1 MPKRGSDQVGFLLI
15 GGYDVLG
22 VTTQLEDSL
31 EAIIEETHALGDSW
45 VKREYLG
52 IKQAELTQEGF
63 YDDATDSVHEALCTK
78 EGTERLLCYGLE
90 GNTIGQQFIG
100 YSGALQASY
109 TRIAS
114 RGELHRANASY
125 HGTGDVEEGVILH
138 PHQPE
143 TITGNTKESAIDNEA
158 STPDGGSVFLQV
170 SSLTLGGH
178 DNVTVKVIHSDDA
191 LVWEDLTAFTAAT
204 KANTAEYKQIEG
216 TVKRYL
222 AVSWEF
228 TGIGENPEI
237 KFFVGFNRN

>member
-1 MPKRGSDQVGFLLI
+1 MAKRGSDQVGFLLVD
-15 GGYDVLG
+15 GYDVLG

-31 EAIIEETHALGDSW
+31 EAIVEEAHALGDSW
-45 VKREYLG
+45 VKQEYVG
-52 IKQAELTQEGF
+52 IKKAELTQEGF
-63 YDDATDSVHEALCTK
+63 YDDATDAVNEALCTK
-78 EGTERLLCYGLE
+78 EGLERLLCYGIE

-100 YSGALQASY
+100 YTGALQASY

-125 HGTGDVEEGVILH
+125 HGAGDVEEGVILH
-138 PHQPE
+138 PHV
-143 TITGNTKESAIDNEA
+143 TRSANDSTKEFAVDNEA
-158 STPDGGSVFLQV
+158 STPDGGSAFIQV
-170 SSLTLGGH
+170 SDLVLGGH

-191 LVWEDLTAFTAAT
+191 LAWEDLATFTAVT
-204 KANTAEYKQIEG
+204 KANTAEHKQIEG
-216 TVKRYL
+216 IIKRYL